1 MGKFLGTSEAQRNGV
16 TFFHIYGRS
25 HHKFNERISS
35 WMWEKGVSFSIL
47 REYLRIIHKMWT
59 WEKKKVKNFQAW
71 MWTWECCL
79 GVFDIHVSENM
90 CENVCKYV
98 SNVKKVDRKSVV

>member
-1 MGKFLGTSEAQRNGV
+1 MR
-16 TFFHIYGRS
+16 
-25 HHKFNERISS
+25 
-35 WMWEKGVSFSIL
+35 
-47 REYLRIIHKMWT
+47 
-59 WEKKKVKNFQAW
+59 KKKVKNFQAW

-98 SNVKKVDRKSVV
+98 SNVKKVIWKGLPNGPKEYSDGFGPTRFHLH